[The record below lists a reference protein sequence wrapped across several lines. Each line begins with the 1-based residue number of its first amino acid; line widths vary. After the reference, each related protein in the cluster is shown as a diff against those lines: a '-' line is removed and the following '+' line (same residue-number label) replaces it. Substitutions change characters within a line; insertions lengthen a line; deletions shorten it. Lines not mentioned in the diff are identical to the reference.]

1 MEYTKKSIYICSMK
15 IAALVYGE
23 YRTFDKVVNTWEFK
37 DKCDFYVSTW
47 DICKQV
53 KPINITKDM
62 ITNFIPNANVIIEE
76 DNDKHMFNSQKMITH
91 WRKLINA
98 VSESYDYLMLIRTD
112 SYIKFKT
119 SFDEL
124 INKLNKDT
132 LYVYGDDMQKEN
144 NQWVQDTFFIG
155 SQHIITN
162 LIKKTPHYVD
172 NPHRD
177 IALSIMINRFKIET
191 LYEIETYPLP
201 PTTIQES
208 IDLETVQND
217 WIKWTKETKH
227 RKLF

>member
-1 MEYTKKSIYICSMK
+1 MK